1 MKKYE
6 VLWRT
11 KSDTLPEVEYVSA
24 SSHTWVVVKV
34 LDESGFRP
42 EQVEIIRVEEVQ

>member
-11 KSDTLPEVEYVSA
+11 KSDTLPEVEYVTA
-24 SSHTWVVVKV
+24 SSHAWAVVKV
-34 LDESGFRP
+34 LDESCFRP
-42 EQVEIIRVEEVQ
+42 EQIEIIRVEEV